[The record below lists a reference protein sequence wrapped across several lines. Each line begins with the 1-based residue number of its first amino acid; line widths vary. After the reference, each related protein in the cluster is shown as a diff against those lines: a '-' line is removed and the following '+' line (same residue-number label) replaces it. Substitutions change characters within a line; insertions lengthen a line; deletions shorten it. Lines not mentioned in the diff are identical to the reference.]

1 VIDSGG
7 LLWKAVVVC
16 VGGMKK
22 KNLSGAWARAQAC
35 CALNPPLDKHISK
48 KNYFL

>member
-16 VGGMKK
+16 VGGMKKK

-35 CALNPPLDKHISK
+35 CALNPPLDDPISTTLQ
-48 KNYFL
+48 F